1 MRNCVLTLAA
11 AAAVL
16 IGSASS
22 AAAQASGTTANPTFD
37 LGAAYQFLHVGGVD
51 ESEGQSFPFGLAI
64 DAARYWGALGL
75 AAEGGWAYDSTDYD
89 DEVNPLAVTGK
100 TNYFHA
106 GAGPRFAVRSP
117 GRVRPYAQVLFG
129 FSTVHSS
136 LDDIEDSGNTDT
148 AFMLQPGGGVNF
160 VVGDGWSLFGDVAY
174 RRTFW
179 EDSGT
184 NEIRFLIGARM
195 ILD

>member
-1 MRNCVLTLAA
+1 MKNFVLTLTA

-37 LGAAYQFLHVGGVD
+37 LGAAYQFLHVSGGD
-51 ESEGQSFPFGLAI
+51 EGEGQSFPYGLAI
-64 DAARYWGALGL
+64 DGARYWGALGL
-75 AAEGGWAYDSTDYD
+75 AAEGGWAYDSTDD
-89 DEVNPLAVTGK
+89 DEFAAK

-106 GAGPRFAVRSP
+106 AAGPRFAVRSP

-129 FSTVHSS
+129 VSAVHFSI
-136 LDDIEDSGNTDT
+136 DNIDDSGDTDT
-148 AFMLQPGGGVNF
+148 AFMIQPGGGVNF
-160 VVGDGWSLFGDVAY
+160 VLGDGWGLFGDVAY

-179 EDSGT
+179 ENNGA
-184 NEIRFLIGARM
+184 NEIRVLVGVRM

>member
-1 MRNCVLTLAA
+1 MKNCVLTLAA

-37 LGAAYQFLHVGGVD
+37 LGAAYQFLYVSGD
-51 ESEGQSFPFGLAI
+51 DSEGQSFPYGLAI
-64 DAARYWGALGL
+64 DAARYWGSLGL
-75 AAEGGWAYDSTDYD
+75 AAEGGWAYDSSGD
-89 DEVNPLAVTGK
+89 DVFSTK

-129 FSTVHSS
+129 FSTVRFSI
-136 LDDIEDSGNTDT
+136 DDVDDSAETDT
-148 AFMLQPGGGVNF
+148 AFMLQPGVGVNF

-179 EDSGT
+179 EDNGT
-184 NEIRFLIGARM
+184 NEIRFLVGARM

>member
-1 MRNCVLTLAA
+1 MKNCVLTLAA

-22 AAAQASGTTANPTFD
+22 AAAQASGTTADPTFD
-37 LGAAYQFLHVGGVD
+37 LGAAYQFLHVSGE
-51 ESEGQSFPFGLAI
+51 ESDGQSFPFGVAI

-75 AAEGGWAYDSTDYD
+75 AAEGGWAYDSTDE
-89 DEVNPLAVTGK
+89 DEFSLK

-129 FSTVHSS
+129 FSTVRFSIS
-136 LDDIEDSGNTDT
+136 DIEDSSDTDT
-148 AFMLQPGGGVNF
+148 AFMVQPGGGVNF
-160 VVGDGWSLFGDVAY
+160 VMGDGWSLFGDVAY
-174 RRTFW
+174 RRVFW
-179 EDSGT
+179 ENNGT
-184 NEIRFLIGARM
+184 NEIRFLVGARM

>member
-1 MRNCVLTLAA
+1 MKNCVLTLAA

-37 LGAAYQFLHVGGVD
+37 LGAAYQFLHVGGGDD
-51 ESEGQSFPFGLAI
+51 ESEGQSFPYGLAI
-64 DAARYWGALGL
+64 DGARYWGSLGL
-75 AAEGGWAYDSTDYD
+75 AAEGGWAYDSSGD
-89 DEVNPLAVTGK
+89 DVFSTK

-129 FSTVHSS
+129 FSTVRFSI
-136 LDDIEDSGNTDT
+136 DDVDDSAETDT
-148 AFMLQPGGGVNF
+148 AFMLQPGFGVNF

-179 EDSGT
+179 EDNGT
-184 NEIRFLIGARM
+184 NEIRFLVGARM